1 MRHFDGLCFLFSCC
15 IVVSA
20 IIQSPS
26 HGIFLFIN
34 HDDGCQHIWY
44 PYILY
49 LFSSRD
55 GSRGCAPAG
64 PAFGF
69 FGKASKHRI
78 FLNIFI
84 TSISVQCVVRCLP
97 STAQQKQ

>member
-1 MRHFDGLCFLFSCC
+1 VRHCGGLCFLFSCC

-34 HDDGCQHIWY
+34 HDDGCQHEHR
-44 PYILY
+44 Y
-49 LFSSRD
+49 LFSSRDKD

-64 PAFGF
+64 P
-69 FGKASKHRI
+69 ASKHRI